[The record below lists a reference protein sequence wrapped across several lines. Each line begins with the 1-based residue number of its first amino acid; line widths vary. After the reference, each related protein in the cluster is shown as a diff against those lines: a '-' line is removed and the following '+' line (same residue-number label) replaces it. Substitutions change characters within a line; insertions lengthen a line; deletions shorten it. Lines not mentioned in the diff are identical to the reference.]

1 MTAQSPKVL
10 LIDDDADVVAGMTAY
25 LDLLGIEVL
34 TASSVFE
41 IPFLIGREKPD
52 LVLLDMSLPL
62 LDGAQIL
69 QSLSERVKRSTH
81 FVLFSGRSRRE
92 LADLVEEL
100 GADDCIS
107 KSEDMASIE
116 RRIRFWLDKT
126 QHKTA

>member
-1 MTAQSPKVL
+1 MNDRSPKIL
-10 LIDDDADVVAGMTAY
+10 LIDDDPEVVAGMTAY
-25 LDLLGIEVL
+25 LDMMGIEVI
-34 TASSVFE
+34 TASAVFE

-69 QSLSERVKRSTH
+69 QSLSERVRRSTH
-81 FVLFSGRSRRE
+81 FILFSGRSRRE
-92 LADLVEEL
+92 LAELVEKL

-107 KSEDMASIE
+107 KSEDMSAIE
-116 RRIRFWLDKT
+116 RRIRFWLDKA